1 MCWGSYKGPHVH
13 DIPLADIVDIILSVK
28 AEGYSIEASN
38 PRHDHEYEV
47 WQDVKLP
54 EGKLLIPGVIGHAN
68 DFIEHPELVAQ
79 RLVRYAEAVGR
90 ENVMAGT
97 DCGIGSRGLGTRRC
111 AGRSSSRWWRAH
123 DWLPRSCGAK
133 HGGLVTNQIE
143 RILTT
148 HTGSLP
154 RPPDLLA
161 MIQAKETGQPYDA
174 EELAAAVRRSV
185 AETVRE
191 QAASGVDI
199 VNDGEFSKA
208 GFSDYIKDRV
218 SGLGGV
224 DPSPQAPTEVDF
236 PEFAEWWRGV
246 GFLGSVAFPRP
257 LCVGSMAWTHP
268 ETVEADLANFRDALD
283 GVDVAGAFMTA
294 SSPGILDLRIAN
306 QHYPTEEAYVYA
318 LAEMMKVEYRAI
330 ADAGFVLQV
339 DAPEM
344 AMGRNW
350 ARFRDGSL
358 EDFRRVMGLWVE
370 ALNYALEGIPGGTAF
385 ASTSAGATTRGRMCA
400 TCLFET
406 SSTSCCRCAR
416 ARTP

>member
-1 MCWGSYKGPHVH
+1 MPS
-13 DIPLADIVDIILSVK
+13 
-28 AEGYSIEASN
+28 
-38 PRHDHEYEV
+38 
-47 WQDVKLP
+47 
-54 EGKLLIPGVIGHAN
+54 GV
-68 DFIEHPELVAQ
+68 
-79 RLVRYAEAVGR
+79 
-90 ENVMAGT
+90 
-97 DCGIGSRGLGTRRC
+97 
-111 AGRSSSRWWRAH
+111 
-123 DWLPRSCGAK
+123 
-133 HGGLVTNQIE
+133 E

-154 RPPDLLA
+154 RPADLLA
-161 MIQAKETGQPYDA
+161 MIQAKETGQPFDS

-185 AETVRE
+185 AEAVE
-191 QAASGVDI
+191 AQANAGIDI

-257 LCVGSMAWTHP
+257 VCVGPMAWTHP
-268 ETVEADLANFRDALD
+268 ETVETDLANFRDALA

-306 QHYPTEEAYVYA
+306 QHYATEEAYVYA
-318 LAEMMKVEYRAI
+318 LAEMMKVEYQAI
-330 ADAGFVLQV
+330 ANAGFVLQV

-358 EDFRRVMGLWVE
+358 GDFRRVMGLWAE
-370 ALNYALEGIPGGTAF
+370 ALNYALAGIPEEQVRYHICWGNSEGPHVRDVPLRDIVDIVLQVRAGAYSVEASNPRHAHEWRVWQDVKLPEGKTLIPGVIDSTTNF
-385 ASTSAGATTRGRMCA
+385 VEHPELVRDRILSYTNVVGRDNVVASTDCGFGTFAGRSRVHPTVVWAKLQAMAEG
-400 TCLFET
+400 
-406 SSTSCCRCAR
+406 AR
-416 ARTP
+416 LASQELWG

>member
-1 MCWGSYKGPHVH
+1 MPS
-13 DIPLADIVDIILSVK
+13 
-28 AEGYSIEASN
+28 
-38 PRHDHEYEV
+38 
-47 WQDVKLP
+47 
-54 EGKLLIPGVIGHAN
+54 GV
-68 DFIEHPELVAQ
+68 
-79 RLVRYAEAVGR
+79 
-90 ENVMAGT
+90 
-97 DCGIGSRGLGTRRC
+97 
-111 AGRSSSRWWRAH
+111 
-123 DWLPRSCGAK
+123 
-133 HGGLVTNQIE
+133 E
-143 RILTT
+143 RIQTT

-154 RPPDLLA
+154 RPADLLA
-161 MIQAKETGQPYDA
+161 MIQAKETGQPFDS

-185 AETVRE
+185 AEAVE
-191 QAASGVDI
+191 AQANAGIDI
-199 VNDGEFSKA
+199 VNDGEFSKP

-257 LCVGSMAWTHP
+257 VCVGPMAWTHP
-268 ETVEADLANFRDALD
+268 ETVETDLANFKDALA

-306 QHYPTEEAYVYA
+306 QHYASEEEYVYA

-358 EDFRRVMGLWVE
+358 GDFRRVMGLWAE
-370 ALNYALEGIPGGTAF
+370 ALNYALAGIPEEQVRYHICWGNSEGPHVRDVPLRDILDIVLQVRAGAYSVEASNPRHAHEWRVWQDVKLPEGKTLIPGVIDSTTNF
-385 ASTSAGATTRGRMCA
+385 VEHPELVRDRILSYTNVVGRDNVVASTDCGFGTFAGRSRVHPTVVWAKLQAMAEG
-400 TCLFET
+400 
-406 SSTSCCRCAR
+406 AR
-416 ARTP
+416 LASQELWG

>member
-1 MCWGSYKGPHVH
+1 M
-13 DIPLADIVDIILSVK
+13 
-28 AEGYSIEASN
+28 
-38 PRHDHEYEV
+38 
-47 WQDVKLP
+47 
-54 EGKLLIPGVIGHAN
+54 
-68 DFIEHPELVAQ
+68 
-79 RLVRYAEAVGR
+79 
-90 ENVMAGT
+90 
-97 DCGIGSRGLGTRRC
+97 
-111 AGRSSSRWWRAH
+111 
-123 DWLPRSCGAK
+123 
-133 HGGLVTNQIE
+133 TNQIE

-161 MIQAKETGQPYDA
+161 MIQAKETGQPFDA

-236 PEFAEWWRGV
+236 PEFAEWWRCV

-257 LCVGSMAWTHP
+257 LCVGPMAWTHP
-268 ETVEADLANFRDALD
+268 ETVEADLANFRDALA

-358 EDFRRVMGLWVE
+358 GDFRRVMGLWVE
-370 ALNYALEGIPGGTAF
+370 ALNYALEGIPEERVRFHICWGNNEGPHVRDVPLRDIVDIVLQVRAGAYSVEASNPRHAHEWRVWQDVKLPEGKKLIPGVIDSTTNFVEHPELVRDRILSYANVVGRDNVM
-385 ASTSAGATTRGRMCA
+385 ASTDCGFGTFAGRSRVHSTIVMPKLRAMAEGARLATQELWG
-400 TCLFET
+400 
-406 SSTSCCRCAR
+406 
-416 ARTP
+416 

>member
-1 MCWGSYKGPHVH
+1 MPS
-13 DIPLADIVDIILSVK
+13 
-28 AEGYSIEASN
+28 
-38 PRHDHEYEV
+38 
-47 WQDVKLP
+47 
-54 EGKLLIPGVIGHAN
+54 GV
-68 DFIEHPELVAQ
+68 
-79 RLVRYAEAVGR
+79 
-90 ENVMAGT
+90 
-97 DCGIGSRGLGTRRC
+97 
-111 AGRSSSRWWRAH
+111 
-123 DWLPRSCGAK
+123 
-133 HGGLVTNQIE
+133 E

-161 MIQAKETGQPYDA
+161 MIQAKETGQPFDA

-185 AETVRE
+185 AEAVE
-191 QAASGVDI
+191 AQARVGIDI
-199 VNDGEFSKA
+199 VNDGEFSKP

-257 LCVGSMAWTHP
+257 VCVGPMAWTHP
-268 ETVEADLANFRDALD
+268 ETVETDLANFRDALV

-306 QHYPTEEAYVYA
+306 QHYATEEAYVYA
-318 LAEMMKVEYRAI
+318 LAEMMKVEYQAI
-330 ADAGFVLQV
+330 AKAGFVLQV

-358 EDFRRVMGLWVE
+358 GDFRRVMGLWAE
-370 ALNYALEGIPGGTAF
+370 ALNYALGGISEEQVRYHICWGNSEGPHVRDVPLRDIVDIVLQVRAGAYSVEASNPRHAHEWRVWQDVKLPEGKTLIPGVIDSTTNFVEHPELVRDRILSYTNVVGRDNVM
-385 ASTSAGATTRGRMCA
+385 ASTDCGFGTFAGRSRVHPTVVWAKLQAMAEG
-400 TCLFET
+400 
-406 SSTSCCRCAR
+406 AR
-416 ARTP
+416 LASQELWG

>member
-1 MCWGSYKGPHVH
+1 M
-13 DIPLADIVDIILSVK
+13 
-28 AEGYSIEASN
+28 
-38 PRHDHEYEV
+38 
-47 WQDVKLP
+47 
-54 EGKLLIPGVIGHAN
+54 
-68 DFIEHPELVAQ
+68 
-79 RLVRYAEAVGR
+79 
-90 ENVMAGT
+90 
-97 DCGIGSRGLGTRRC
+97 
-111 AGRSSSRWWRAH
+111 
-123 DWLPRSCGAK
+123 
-133 HGGLVTNQIE
+133 TNKIE

-161 MIQAKETGQPYDA
+161 MIQAKETGQPFDA

-257 LCVGSMAWTHP
+257 LCVGPMAWTHP
-268 ETVEADLANFRDALD
+268 ETVETDLANFRDALD

-358 EDFRRVMGLWVE
+358 EDFRWVMGLWVE
-370 ALNYALEGIPGGTAF
+370 ALNYALEGVPEERVRYHICWGNSEGPHVRDVPLRDIVDIVLQVRAGAYSVEASNPRHAHEWRVWQDVKLPEGKTLIPGVIDSTTNFVEHPELVRDRILSYANVVGRDNVIAGTDCGFGTF
-385 ASTSAGATTRGRMCA
+385 AGRSRVHPTIVMPKLRAMAEGARLA
-400 TCLFET
+400 TQELWG
-406 SSTSCCRCAR
+406 
-416 ARTP
+416 

>member
-1 MCWGSYKGPHVH
+1 MP
-13 DIPLADIVDIILSVK
+13 
-28 AEGYSIEASN
+28 N
-38 PRHDHEYEV
+38 
-47 WQDVKLP
+47 
-54 EGKLLIPGVIGHAN
+54 GV
-68 DFIEHPELVAQ
+68 
-79 RLVRYAEAVGR
+79 
-90 ENVMAGT
+90 
-97 DCGIGSRGLGTRRC
+97 
-111 AGRSSSRWWRAH
+111 
-123 DWLPRSCGAK
+123 
-133 HGGLVTNQIE
+133 E

-154 RPPDLLA
+154 RPADLLA
-161 MIQAKETGQPYDA
+161 MIQAKETGQPFDA

-185 AETVRE
+185 AEAVE
-191 QAASGVDI
+191 AQANAGIDI
-199 VNDGEFSKA
+199 VNDGEFSKP

-257 LCVGSMAWTHP
+257 VCVGPMAWTHP
-268 ETVEADLANFRDALD
+268 ETVETDLANFRDALA

-306 QHYPTEEAYVYA
+306 QHYASEEEYVYA

-358 EDFRRVMGLWVE
+358 GDFRRVMGLWAE
-370 ALNYALEGIPGGTAF
+370 ALNYALAGHPGG
-385 ASTSAGATTRGRMCA
+385 AGALPHLLGQLGGAARSRCAAAGHRGHCAAGARGRVLRRGVQSA
-400 TCLFET
+400 P
-406 SSTSCCRCAR
+406 R
-416 ARTP
+416 ARVAGVAGREAAGGQDAHSRSHRLHDELCRAPGAGARQDPELYERRRARQCHGKHGLRVRHLCGPVARPSHRRVGKAAGNGGGREAGESGTLGLG

>member
-1 MCWGSYKGPHVH
+1 M
-13 DIPLADIVDIILSVK
+13 
-28 AEGYSIEASN
+28 
-38 PRHDHEYEV
+38 
-47 WQDVKLP
+47 
-54 EGKLLIPGVIGHAN
+54 
-68 DFIEHPELVAQ
+68 
-79 RLVRYAEAVGR
+79 
-90 ENVMAGT
+90 
-97 DCGIGSRGLGTRRC
+97 
-111 AGRSSSRWWRAH
+111 
-123 DWLPRSCGAK
+123 
-133 HGGLVTNQIE
+133 TNQVE

-257 LCVGSMAWTHP
+257 LCVGPMAWTHP
-268 ETVEADLANFRDALD
+268 ETVETDLANFRDALD

-358 EDFRRVMGLWVE
+358 EDFRWVMGLWVE
-370 ALNYALEGIPGGTAF
+370 ALNYALEGVPEERVRYHICWGNSEGPHVRDVPLRDIVDIVLQVRAGAYSVEASNPRHAHEWRVWQDVKLPEGKTLIPGVIDSTTNFVEHPELVRDRILSYANVVGRDNVIAGTDCGFGTF
-385 ASTSAGATTRGRMCA
+385 AGRSRVHPTIVMPKLRAMAEGARLA
-400 TCLFET
+400 TQELWG
-406 SSTSCCRCAR
+406 
-416 ARTP
+416 

>member
-1 MCWGSYKGPHVH
+1 M
-13 DIPLADIVDIILSVK
+13 
-28 AEGYSIEASN
+28 
-38 PRHDHEYEV
+38 
-47 WQDVKLP
+47 
-54 EGKLLIPGVIGHAN
+54 
-68 DFIEHPELVAQ
+68 
-79 RLVRYAEAVGR
+79 
-90 ENVMAGT
+90 
-97 DCGIGSRGLGTRRC
+97 
-111 AGRSSSRWWRAH
+111 
-123 DWLPRSCGAK
+123 
-133 HGGLVTNQIE
+133 TNQIE

-174 EELAAAVRRSV
+174 EELAVAVRRSV

-257 LCVGSMAWTHP
+257 LCVGPMAWTHP
-268 ETVEADLANFRDALD
+268 ETVETDLANFRDALA

-358 EDFRRVMGLWVE
+358 EDFRWVMGLWVE
-370 ALNYALEGIPGGTAF
+370 ALNYALEGVPEERVRYHICWGNSEGPHVRDVPLRDIVDIVLQVRAGAYSVEASNPRHAHEWRVWQDVKLPEGKKLIPGVIDSTTNFVEHPELVRDRILSYANVVGRDNVIAGTDCGFGTF
-385 ASTSAGATTRGRMCA
+385 AGRSRVHPTVVWAKLQAMAEGARLA
-400 TCLFET
+400 TQELWG
-406 SSTSCCRCAR
+406 
-416 ARTP
+416 

>member
-1 MCWGSYKGPHVH
+1 MPS
-13 DIPLADIVDIILSVK
+13 
-28 AEGYSIEASN
+28 
-38 PRHDHEYEV
+38 
-47 WQDVKLP
+47 
-54 EGKLLIPGVIGHAN
+54 GV
-68 DFIEHPELVAQ
+68 
-79 RLVRYAEAVGR
+79 
-90 ENVMAGT
+90 
-97 DCGIGSRGLGTRRC
+97 
-111 AGRSSSRWWRAH
+111 
-123 DWLPRSCGAK
+123 
-133 HGGLVTNQIE
+133 E

-154 RPPDLLA
+154 RPADLLA
-161 MIQAKETGQPYDA
+161 MIQAKETGQPFDST
-174 EELAAAVRRSV
+174 ELAAAVRRSV
-185 AETVRE
+185 AEAVE
-191 QAASGVDI
+191 AQANAGIDI

-257 LCVGSMAWTHP
+257 VCVGPMAWTHP
-268 ETVEADLANFRDALD
+268 ETVETDLANFRDALA

-294 SSPGILDLRIAN
+294 SSPGRLDLRIAN
-306 QHYPTEEAYVYA
+306 RHYATEEAYVYA

-358 EDFRRVMGLWVE
+358 GDFRRVMGLWAE
-370 ALNYALEGIPGGTAF
+370 ALNYALAGIPEEQVRYHICWGNNEGPHVRDVPLRDIVDIVLQVRAGAYSVEASNPRHAHEWRVWQDVKLPEGKTLIPGVIDSTTNF
-385 ASTSAGATTRGRMCA
+385 VEHPELVRDRILSYTNVVGRDNVMASTDCGFGTFAGRSRVHPTVVWAKLQAMAEG
-400 TCLFET
+400 
-406 SSTSCCRCAR
+406 AR
-416 ARTP
+416 LASQELWG